1 MYMLR
6 NIIVFVYLLTSVDTF
21 TINPSIYQKRQLKSS
36 YVSTKENISIIIPLE
51 RKSRSRNIVSLNS
64 DLPPP
69 PETPFSPSLIDH
81 ILDITIRDTYLGKII
96 VQTISAQLPNVD
108 SIGHNV
114 LRANN
119 EFINNILSNP
129 NLIEPIK
136 KMIVLASIK
145 IAIMGDNMGSALLQL
160 YYDIVDKCL

>member
-6 NIIVFVYLLTSVDTF
+6 KLLILLSYLSVT
-21 TINPSIYQKRQLKSS
+21 S
-36 YVSTKENISIIIPLE
+36 YVSNPYINNICNKPIDSIKSSTTYARVTHRSAINKINNLE
-51 RKSRSRNIVSLNS
+51 PPSDSLN
-64 DLPPP
+64 
-69 PETPFSPSLIDH
+69 LIDK
-81 ILDITIRDTYLGKII
+81 ILDITIHDTYLGKII

-119 EFINNILSNP
+119 EFINSILSNP
-129 NLIEPIK
+129 DLTEPIK
-136 KMIVLASIK
+136 KMIVLGSIK
-145 IAIMGDNMGSALLQL
+145 IAIMGDNMGSTLLQL